1 MPPLEPLQSLSTLE
15 RFFNSD
21 SGLSKK
27 YCLIYIE
34 KMFGERMMLKNCIT
48 QIMFLVVI
56 SFCVSLAQPQLVTVK
71 LEKNNLKVIAGKE
84 FKVVLDASIQS
95 GWHINS
101 NKPNDEFLIP
111 TTIKSGNKLFPVSNI
126 VYPKPDERK
135 LAISEKPVSVF
146 ENEIKVELT
155 FTIIKSTTSGKYKI
169 PIQFGYQGCNDQTCM
184 PPTSTTAELVIEVTG
199 GEERQSK
206 AEPKNEVRQN
216 QTDQITPQEIKTQ
229 SNEGV
234 APPKPQKQNAFLK
247 VEKQND
253 NSIASTLEKSGLF
266 LSLIFVFLAGLA
278 LNLTPCVYPLIPITI
293 GYFGGQAEGKT
304 SRLFLLGIL
313 YVLGMALTYSVVG
326 VVTSLSGAVFG
337 TLLQNPIVIIVLGL
351 IFIALALSQFGVYEF
366 KLPDSWV
373 MRAGGAKGG
382 AFGAF
387 FMGLTMGIV
396 AAPCIGP
403 FLLGLVTYVAAKGD
417 PFYGF
422 IMFFVMAMGLGTPYL
437 ILALFS
443 GKIKSLPR
451 AGLWME
457 GVKHIFGFLLLG
469 MAIYFVNPLLPKNIS
484 GYTLPIF
491 GLITAIILLFLD
503 KTANNVKGFR
513 IFKTVF
519 SLLVIALSVYALIPS
534 KTISPEWQKFSE
546 IKYESSLKNNER
558 MVIDFYADWCI
569 PCKELDA
576 ITFSNT
582 KVIKELERFSKY
594 KVDMTKTTD
603 ENDSLRKKF
612 KVVGMPTVLIIDAKG
627 TEVKRLSGFVKAD
640 NFLELLKDIE

>member
-1 MPPLEPLQSLSTLE
+1 MKL
-15 RFFNSD
+15 RNSI
-21 SGLSKK
+21 SW
-27 YCLIYIE
+27 II
-34 KMFGERMMLKNCIT
+34 
-48 QIMFLVVI
+48 FLVII
-56 SFCVSLAQPQLVTVK
+56 SVCVSFAQPQLVTIT
-71 LEKNNLKVIAGKE
+71 LEKNNLKVTAGRE
-84 FKVVLDASIQS
+84 FKVVLNASIQS

-101 NKPNDEFLIP
+101 DKPNDEFLIP
-111 TTIKSGNKLFPVSNI
+111 TTIKSGNKSFQVSKI
-126 VYPKPDERK
+126 DYPQPDERK

-146 ENEIKVELT
+146 ENDIKVGLI
-155 FTIIKSTTSGKYKI
+155 FKIDKSTASGKYKI

-184 PPTSTTAELVIEVTG
+184 PPTDAVAELNVKVVGETVRGEKREVK
-199 GEERQSK
+199 GETSTVK
-206 AEPKNEVRQN
+206 GKKLEVKSE
-216 QTDQITPQEIKTQ
+216 T
-229 SNEGV
+229 SNVE
-234 APPKPQKQNAFLK
+234 N
-247 VEKQND
+247 EKQETTSHVVAAQKD
-253 NSIASTLEKSGLF
+253 ESSIASTLEKSGLF

-373 MRAGGAKGG
+373 MKAGGAKGG

-484 GYTLPIF
+484 GYTLPVF
-491 GLITAIILLFLD
+491 GLITAIILLLLD

-519 SLLVIALSVYALIPS
+519 SLLVMVLSVYALIPS

-576 ITFSNT
+576 ITFSNA
-582 KVIKELERFSKY
+582 KVIKELVKFSKY

-627 TEVKRLSGFVKAD
+627 TEVNRLSGFVNAEE
-640 NFLELLKDIE
+640 FLKIIEQVE